1 MTADSV
7 ATVLDALARL
17 EGKVDG
23 KADKSD
29 IARLEAKVDKTNG
42 RVTELEKREIELEK
56 REIVHTAEDGLKRTI
71 WKAAL
76 AIVTAAAA
84 LSAITVAII
93 DHV

>member
-7 ATVLDALARL
+7 ATVLDALGRL

-29 IARLEAKVDKTNG
+29 IARLEAKLDKTNG
-42 RVTELEKREIELEK
+42 RVTQLEK

-71 WKAAL
+71 WKAMA
-76 AIVTAAAA
+76 AGVTVFAA

>member
-7 ATVLDALARL
+7 ATVLDALGRL
-17 EGKVDG
+17 EQKVDG

-42 RVTELEKREIELEK
+42 RVTKLEK

-76 AIVTAAAA
+76 AIVTAVAA

>member
-7 ATVLDALARL
+7 ATVLDALGRL
-17 EGKVDG
+17 EQKVDG

-42 RVTELEKREIELEK
+42 RVTELEKREI
-56 REIVHTAEDGLKRTI
+56 VHTAADGLKRTI

-76 AIVTAAAA
+76 AIVTAVAA
-84 LSAITVAII
+84 LSAIAEAII

>member
-29 IARLEAKVDKTNG
+29 IARLEAKLDKTNG
-42 RVTELEKREIELEK
+42 RVTQLEK

-71 WKAAL
+71 WKAMA
-76 AIVTAAAA
+76 AGVTVFAA

>member
-29 IARLEAKVDKTNG
+29 IARLEAKLDKTNG
-42 RVTELEKREIELEK
+42 RVTELEK

-71 WKAAL
+71 WKAMA
-76 AIVTAAAA
+76 AGVTVFAA

>member
-7 ATVLDALARL
+7 ATVLDALGRL

-42 RVTELEKREIELEK
+42 RVIELEK

-71 WKAAL
+71 WKAPL
-76 AIVTAAAA
+76 AIVTAVAA
-84 LSAITVAII
+84 LSAIIVAII

>member
-7 ATVLDALARL
+7 DLVLDALARL

-42 RVTELEKREIELEK
+42 RVTELEKREI
-56 REIVHTAEDGLKRTI
+56 VHTAEDGLKRTI
-71 WKAAL
+71 WKAPL
-76 AIVTAAAA
+76 AIVTAVAA
-84 LSAITVAII
+84 LSAIIVAII